1 MDNKVNNTEMS
12 DSVRSKGEIEKLKM
26 AYANLCDNI
35 ENTTNFNMGLIFGVC
50 PSLVDV
56 DTESIMSKMERLVDL
71 ANKIAVRVDVHNRVF
86 PYDKVDGLSESEIDF
101 IRRCIFS

>member
-26 AYANLCDNI
+26 AYANLRDNI

-56 DTESIMSKMERLVDL
+56 DTESIISKMERLVDL

>member
-26 AYANLCDNI
+26 AYANLRDNI

-56 DTESIMSKMERLVDL
+56 DTESIMSKMERSVDL

>member
-1 MDNKVNNTEMS
+1 MS

-26 AYANLCDNI
+26 AYANLRDNI

>member
-12 DSVRSKGEIEKLKM
+12 NSVQSKEVIEKLKM
-26 AYANLCDNI
+26 AYANLRDNI
-35 ENTTNFNMGLIFGVC
+35 ENTTKFNIGMIFGVC
-50 PSLVDV
+50 PSLADI
-56 DTESIMSKMERLVDL
+56 DTESIMSKMEMLVDL

-101 IRRCIFS
+101 IRRCIFL